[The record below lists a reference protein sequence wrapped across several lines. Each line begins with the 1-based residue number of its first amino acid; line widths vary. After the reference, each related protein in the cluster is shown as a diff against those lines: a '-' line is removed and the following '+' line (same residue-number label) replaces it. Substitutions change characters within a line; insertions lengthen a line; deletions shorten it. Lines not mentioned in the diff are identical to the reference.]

1 MVDGYYFLFF
11 IKGVGGEAGGR
22 ASGGEKKEKGK
33 NERRVI
39 KIMRN

>member
-1 MVDGYYFLFF
+1 MGIISYF